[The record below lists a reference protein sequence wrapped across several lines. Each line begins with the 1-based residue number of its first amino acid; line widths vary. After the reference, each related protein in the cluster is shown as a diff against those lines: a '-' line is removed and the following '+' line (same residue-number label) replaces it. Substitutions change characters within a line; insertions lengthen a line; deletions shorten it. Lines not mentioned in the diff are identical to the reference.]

1 MPLLSFY
8 LSMSLLGTL
17 QFNLYFVCFC
27 FIFYSFPE
35 SNQLPFHFF
44 LLFYIFLFF
53 AFVFLIK
60 VQVWTVFE
68 NGALVTIAIVNC
80 TLTELATG
88 HIELST

>member
-1 MPLLSFY
+1 MQFSLGMLILDNVLPCFY
-8 LSMSLLGTL
+8 LSERRKA
-17 QFNLYFVCFC
+17 LYVSYIYEIYICVSVCVCVFMLY
-27 FIFYSFPE
+27 IFY
-35 SNQLPFHFF
+35 
-44 LLFYIFLFF
+44 
-53 AFVFLIK
+53 IK